1 MKAFALFLAYLAC
14 LFGLPAAS
22 LTAAASG
29 AQAALFVAASGAQI
43 ALFTASAA
51 ETQATYGA
59 TEARTT
65 EAAATEAQVTE
76 AAAPASAAEN
86 AEQKVICL
94 TFDDGPTD
102 STTPKVL
109 DILDTFGVRATFFL
123 IGRQISGREDI
134 VRRTAAAGHAV
145 GIHTYSHVYR
155 EIYASPQALL
165 RDIAACRKAIR
176 AALPG
181 YEGKLYRFPG
191 GEYGK
196 PEALRRAVRE
206 AGLTVCAWNASADD
220 SVLPHATA
228 DELFENAVRTGAD
241 RQRIVLLLHDGVNYR
256 ATVAC
261 LPRIIRHYKARGYRF
276 ETLQQK
282 SGN

>member
-29 AQAALFVAASGAQI
+29 AQI

-59 TEARTT
+59 AEARTT

-76 AAAPASAAEN
+76 AAAPATAAEGGE
-86 AEQKVICL
+86 AKVICL

-241 RQRIVLLLHDGVNYR
+241 KQSIVLLLHDGVNYR

>member
-1 MKAFALFLAYLAC
+1 MKAFTLLLAYLAC
-14 LFGLPAAS
+14 LFGLPAVP
-22 LTAAASG
+22 TPAAASG

-43 ALFTASAA
+43 ALFTAATA

-59 TEARTT
+59 A
-65 EAAATEAQVTE
+65 EAQKAPALSISSRFTP
-76 AAAPASAAEN
+76 AAPATAAEDT
-86 AEQKVICL
+86 EQKVICL

-109 DILDTFGVRATFFL
+109 DTLDKLGARPTFFL
-123 IGRQISGREDI
+123 MGRQIGGREDL

-181 YEGKLYRFPG
+181 YEGTLYRFPG

-241 RQRIVLLLHDGVNYR
+241 KQRIVLLLHDGVNYR

>member
-14 LFGLPAAS
+14 LFDLPAAS

-29 AQAALFVAASGAQI
+29 AQAALFVAAASGAQI
-43 ALFTASAA
+43 TLFTAA
-51 ETQATYGA
+51 EAEAQATH
-59 TEARTT
+59 
-65 EAAATEAQVTE
+65 
-76 AAAPASAAEN
+76 AAAPVTAADD
-86 AEQKVICL
+86 AQQKVICL

-109 DILDTFGVRATFFL
+109 DILEEFGVRATFFL

-165 RDIAACRKAIR
+165 RDIAACRRAIR

>member
-14 LFGLPAAS
+14 LFGLPAVPIP
-22 LTAAASG
+22 AAASG

-59 TEARTT
+59 A
-65 EAAATEAQVTE
+65 EAQE
-76 AAAPASAAEN
+76 APALSISSRFTPTVPTTAAEDT
-86 AEQKVICL
+86 EQKVICL

-134 VRRTAAAGHAV
+134 VRRTAGAGHAAGV
-145 GIHTYSHVYR
+145 HTFSHVYP
-155 EIYASPQALL
+155 EVKPPPPAPPAHF
-165 RDIAACRKAIR
+165 AACRKAIR

-220 SVLPHATA
+220 SVLPQATA

-282 SGN
+282 SGK

>member
-1 MKAFALFLAYLAC
+1 M
-14 LFGLPAAS
+14 PT
-22 LTAAASG
+22 TAAED
-29 AQAALFVAASGAQI
+29 
-43 ALFTASAA
+43 T
-51 ETQATYGA
+51 
-59 TEARTT
+59 
-65 EAAATEAQVTE
+65 
-76 AAAPASAAEN
+76 
-86 AEQKVICL
+86 EQKVICL

-282 SGN
+282 GGN

>member
-43 ALFTASAA
+43 ALFTAATT
-51 ETQATYGA
+51 ETQATHGA

-165 RDIAACRKAIR
+165 RDIAACRRAIR

>member
-29 AQAALFVAASGAQI
+29 AQAALFVAAASGAQI
-43 ALFTASAA
+43 TLFTAA
-51 ETQATYGA
+51 EAEAQATH
-59 TEARTT
+59 
-65 EAAATEAQVTE
+65 
-76 AAAPASAAEN
+76 AAAPVTAADD
-86 AEQKVICL
+86 AQQKVICL

-109 DILDTFGVRATFFL
+109 DILEEFGVRATFFL

-282 SGN
+282 GGN

>member
-1 MKAFALFLAYLAC
+1 MKALALLLAYLAC
-14 LFGLPAAS
+14 LFGLPAVPIPAAAS
-22 LTAAASG
+22 GAQITLFTAAASG
-29 AQAALFVAASGAQI
+29 AQI
-43 ALFTASAA
+43 TLFTAAA
-51 ETQATYGA
+51 AGAQATH
-59 TEARTT
+59 
-65 EAAATEAQVTE
+65 
-76 AAAPASAAEN
+76 AAAPVTAADD
-86 AEQKVICL
+86 ARQKVLCL

-109 DILDTFGVRATFFL
+109 DILEEFGVRATFFL

-181 YEGKLYRFPG
+181 YAGMLYRFPG

-220 SVLPHATA
+220 SVLPQATA

-256 ATVAC
+256 ATIAC

>member
-14 LFGLPAAS
+14 LFGLPAVPIP
-22 LTAAASG
+22 AAASG
-29 AQAALFVAASGAQI
+29 AQI
-43 ALFTASAA
+43 TLFTAA
-51 ETQATYGA
+51 EAEAQATH
-59 TEARTT
+59 
-65 EAAATEAQVTE
+65 
-76 AAAPASAAEN
+76 AAAPASAAEDT
-86 AEQKVICL
+86 EQKVICL

-181 YEGKLYRFPG
+181 GCAGIILADLLPG
-191 GEYGK
+191 RRKDMPGIDNLQAK
-196 PEALRRAVRE
+196 VPCLIPLKISLRRT
-206 AGLTVCAWNASADD
+206 LSC
-220 SVLPHATA
+220 PPP
-228 DELFENAVRTGAD
+228 
-241 RQRIVLLLHDGVNYR
+241 
-256 ATVAC
+256 
-261 LPRIIRHYKARGYRF
+261 LPRR
-276 ETLQQK
+276 L
-282 SGN
+282 

>member
-43 ALFTASAA
+43 ALFTAATA

-59 TEARTT
+59 A
-65 EAAATEAQVTE
+65 EAQE
-76 AAAPASAAEN
+76 APALSISSRFTPAAPATAAEDG
-86 AEQKVICL
+86 EQKVICL

-181 YEGKLYRFPG
+181 YAGKLYRFPG

-206 AGLTVCAWNASADD
+206 VGLTVCAWNASADD
-220 SVLPHATA
+220 SVLPQATA

>member
-59 TEARTT
+59 AEARTT

-76 AAAPASAAEN
+76 AAAPATAAEGGE
-86 AEQKVICL
+86 AKVICL

-109 DILDTFGVRATFFL
+109 DILEEFGVRATFFL

-181 YEGKLYRFPG
+181 YAGKLYRFPG

-276 ETLQQK
+276 ETLQRK

>member
-29 AQAALFVAASGAQI
+29 AQI
-43 ALFTASAA
+43 TLFTAA
-51 ETQATYGA
+51 EAEAQATH
-59 TEARTT
+59 
-65 EAAATEAQVTE
+65 
-76 AAAPASAAEN
+76 AAAPVTAAEDT
-86 AEQKVICL
+86 EQKVICL

-109 DILDTFGVRATFFL
+109 DILEEFGVRATFFL

-220 SVLPHATA
+220 SVLPQATA

-256 ATVAC
+256 ATIAC

-282 SGN
+282 GGN

>member
-1 MKAFALFLAYLAC
+1 MKALALLLAYLAC
-14 LFGLPAAS
+14 LFGLPAVPIP
-22 LTAAASG
+22 AAASG
-29 AQAALFVAASGAQI
+29 AQI
-43 ALFTASAA
+43 TLFTAAAA
-51 ETQATYGA
+51 EAQATH
-59 TEARTT
+59 
-65 EAAATEAQVTE
+65 
-76 AAAPASAAEN
+76 AAAPVTAAGD
-86 AEQKVICL
+86 AQQKVLCL

-109 DILDTFGVRATFFL
+109 DILEEFGVRATFFL

-181 YEGKLYRFPG
+181 YAGMLYRFPG

-220 SVLPHATA
+220 SVLPQATA

-256 ATVAC
+256 ATIAC

-282 SGN
+282 GGN

>member
-43 ALFTASAA
+43 ALFTAATA

-59 TEARTT
+59 AEARTT

-76 AAAPASAAEN
+76 AAAPATAAEGGE
-86 AEQKVICL
+86 AKVICL

-109 DILDTFGVRATFFL
+109 DILEEFGVRATFFL

-282 SGN
+282 SEN

>member
-1 MKAFALFLAYLAC
+1 M
-14 LFGLPAAS
+14 
-22 LTAAASG
+22 
-29 AQAALFVAASGAQI
+29 
-43 ALFTASAA
+43 
-51 ETQATYGA
+51 
-59 TEARTT
+59 
-65 EAAATEAQVTE
+65 
-76 AAAPASAAEN
+76 
-86 AEQKVICL
+86 
-94 TFDDGPTD
+94 
-102 STTPKVL
+102 
-109 DILDTFGVRATFFL
+109 

-165 RDIAACRKAIR
+165 RDIASCRKAIR

-228 DELFENAVRTGAD
+228 DELFENAVRTGAN

>member
-1 MKAFALFLAYLAC
+1 MKAFALLLAYLAC

-43 ALFTASAA
+43 ALFTAATA

-59 TEARTT
+59 A
-65 EAAATEAQVTE
+65 EAQKAPALSISSRFTP
-76 AAAPASAAEN
+76 AAPTTAAEDT
-86 AEQKVICL
+86 EQKVICL

-145 GIHTYSHVYR
+145 RIPTHSPVYR

-165 RDIAACRKAIR
+165 RDIAACRRAIR

>member
-43 ALFTASAA
+43 ALFTAATT
-51 ETQATYGA
+51 ETQATHGA

-165 RDIAACRKAIR
+165 CDIAACRKAIR

>member
-1 MKAFALFLAYLAC
+1 MKAFALLLAYLAC
-14 LFGLPAAS
+14 LFGLPAVP
-22 LTAAASG
+22 TPAAASG

-43 ALFTASAA
+43 ALFTAATA

-59 TEARTT
+59 A
-65 EAAATEAQVTE
+65 EAQE
-76 AAAPASAAEN
+76 APALSISSRFTPTVPTTAAEDT
-86 AEQKVICL
+86 EQKVICL

>member
-1 MKAFALFLAYLAC
+1 MKAFTLLLAYLAC
-14 LFGLPAAS
+14 LFGLPAVPIP
-22 LTAAASG
+22 AAASE
-29 AQAALFVAASGAQI
+29 AQI
-43 ALFTASAA
+43 ALFAAAAA
-51 ETQATYGA
+51 EARAALFTAAA
-59 TEARTT
+59 TEALETHG
-65 EAAATEAQVTE
+65 AEAQVTE

-109 DILDTFGVRATFFL
+109 DILDAFGVRATFFL

-241 RQRIVLLLHDGVNYR
+241 KQRIVLLLHDGVNYR

-282 SGN
+282 GGN

>member
-1 MKAFALFLAYLAC
+1 MKAFALLLAYLAC
-14 LFGLPAAS
+14 LFGLPAVPIP
-22 LTAAASG
+22 AAASG
-29 AQAALFVAASGAQI
+29 AQI
-43 ALFTASAA
+43 TLFTAA
-51 ETQATYGA
+51 EAEAQATH
-59 TEARTT
+59 
-65 EAAATEAQVTE
+65 

-109 DILDTFGVRATFFL
+109 DILEEFGVRATFFL
-123 IGRQISGREDI
+123 IGRQIGGREDI

-256 ATVAC
+256 ATIAC